1 MLIIIIFWKDSDG
14 LAIAGL
20 VGLGLGALGTWILG
34 KIKEE
39 DQEKEQ
45 KKQLNLLNK
54 KSLWKNQEIKKERDC
69 KDPDNPTRI
78 LITLW
83 RILICIL
90 RFQMVFFKIYANF
103 YSKFKKKL

>member
-20 VGLGLGALGTWILG
+20 VGLGLGALGTWIWG

-45 KKQLNLLNK
+45 KKQLNLLK
-54 KSLWKNQEIKKERDC
+54 QEIALKNQEIQKERDS
-69 KDPDNPTRI
+69 KDPANPTQTDSDNLMENPNLYCPI
-78 LITLW
+78 SNG
-83 RILICIL
+83 
-90 RFQMVFFKIYANF
+90 FFKNLLYI
-103 YSKFKKKL
+103 LW